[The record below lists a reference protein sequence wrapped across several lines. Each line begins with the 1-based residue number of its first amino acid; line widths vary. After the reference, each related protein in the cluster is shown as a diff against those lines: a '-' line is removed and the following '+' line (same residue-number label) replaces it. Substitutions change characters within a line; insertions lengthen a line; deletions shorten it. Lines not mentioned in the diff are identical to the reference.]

1 MSALKHGIIVI
12 AYGLVAVMA
21 ALVLPI
27 KLPALGT
34 DLGVTCGVALFMVS
48 ALLHQ
53 YLAKTERDGV
63 IDEQI
68 DGLYA
73 AYDKL
78 AEDIDLL
85 REEARTA
92 RQGFARLSDGVEQ
105 RAEEQ
110 AEKIAAEVRVLK
122 NLVAELSAG
131 RTVEQESRAARLR
144 VVGER
149 PARAKPAKPATRPI
163 RTNLDQ
169 AQVLDIVRD
178 GLRRDRVDLFLQPIV
193 SLPQRKPRF
202 YECFSRIRDKDGA
215 MVVPEQ
221 YLDIAKREGLLRA
234 IDNMLLF
241 RCVQLVRKAQRH
253 RHNLGFFCNI
263 SVQSLS
269 DRAFFAE
276 FTDFMSQNR
285 ELTAQLTFELA
296 TDDVLSQWDEV
307 APDLFA
313 LARLGFYFSMD
324 RVQTLDFDPTLLAR
338 RRFRFVKIEAD
349 TLLESGADIRAFK
362 RDLDRS
368 GIDLIV
374 EKIENEQQLVE
385 LLDHNIDFGQGF
397 LFGEPRLSREG

>member
-1 MSALKHGIIVI
+1 
-12 AYGLVAVMA
+12 
-21 ALVLPI
+21 
-27 KLPALGT
+27 
-34 DLGVTCGVALFMVS
+34 
-48 ALLHQ
+48 
-53 YLAKTERDGV
+53 
-63 IDEQI
+63 
-68 DGLYA
+68 
-73 AYDKL
+73 
-78 AEDIDLL
+78 
-85 REEARTA
+85 
-92 RQGFARLSDGVEQ
+92 
-105 RAEEQ
+105 
-110 AEKIAAEVRVLK
+110 
-122 NLVAELSAG
+122 
-131 RTVEQESRAARLR
+131 
-144 VVGER
+144 
-149 PARAKPAKPATRPI
+149 
-163 RTNLDQ
+163 
-169 AQVLDIVRD
+169 
-178 GLRRDRVDLFLQPIV
+178 
-193 SLPQRKPRF
+193 
-202 YECFSRIRDKDGA
+202 
-215 MVVPEQ
+215 
-221 YLDIAKREGLLRA
+221 LRA

-385 LLDHNIDFGQGF
+385 LVDHNIDFGQGF